1 MILDSTVRTNSFAVD
16 ACSVYSYTGATYIVN
31 GLPVTCMAGRLQ
43 EQLESPYFRPMNIL
57 ITGGAG
63 YIGSHT
69 AKAVALAGHVPV
81 TYDNLSTGYRWAVR
95 WGPFIQGDVGNY
107 DLLVSVLRDY
117 AVEAVIH
124 FAASA
129 YVNVS
134 MHSPAEYFQNNSVNS
149 LTLLNAMRKAGARNI
164 VFSSTC
170 ATYGL
175 PRQKVLSERHPQ
187 NPINPYGESKRFIER
202 ALHWYGGAYDIHW
215 VALRYFNAAGADP
228 EGETGED
235 HDPETHL
242 NPLVI
247 SATLCQTAPV
257 AVCGTDYPTP
267 DGTAIRDYVHVMDL
281 ASAHIRALEYLL
293 DGGESIALN
302 IGTGKGHSVREVI
315 SSVERV
321 SGQLVPQHDAARREG
336 DPPRLVARTTLAR
349 RVLGWTPKYRDLDE
363 TIRTAW
369 RWHSAQRSQENT

>member
-1 MILDSTVRTNSFAVD
+1 
-16 ACSVYSYTGATYIVN
+16 
-31 GLPVTCMAGRLQ
+31 
-43 EQLESPYFRPMNIL
+43 MNIL

-69 AKAVALAGHVPV
+69 AKALASAGHVPV
-81 TYDNLSTGYRWAVR
+81 TYDNLSTGHRWAVR
-95 WGPFIQGDVGNY
+95 WGPFIQGDVGDH

-134 MHSPAEYFQNNSVNS
+134 MRSPAEYFQNNSVNS
-149 LTLLNAMRKAGARNI
+149 LTLLNAMRKSGTRNI

-175 PRQKVLSERHPQ
+175 PRQAVLSERHPQ

-202 ALHWYGGAYDIHW
+202 ALHWYGNAYDIHW

-228 EGETGED
+228 DGETGED

-242 NPLVI
+242 IPLVI

-321 SGQLVPQHDAARREG
+321 SGQPVPQHDAARREG

-369 RWHSAQRSQENT
+369 RWHSTERHGNS